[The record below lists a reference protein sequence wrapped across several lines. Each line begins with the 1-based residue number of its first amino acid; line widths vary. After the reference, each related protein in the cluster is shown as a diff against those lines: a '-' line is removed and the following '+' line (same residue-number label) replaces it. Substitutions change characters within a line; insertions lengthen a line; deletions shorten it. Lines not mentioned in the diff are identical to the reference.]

1 MNDSTKSNNFLC
13 PVCDQELS
21 SEMYDVI
28 CKKCNKTFARI
39 RQDVIIFY
47 DCLEKT
53 GFFEKQAVERLS
65 EKYSAYTYEDFKNSL
80 NKRELYNMDLL
91 NKKVGITRKLWWE
104 EYLGTINNK
113 DILEVGCGVNY
124 LVPYWLYSE
133 NNVTAF
139 DICEESVFLTKN
151 ILNRMGLSTN
161 RLTLFVAD
169 AEKIMFKKKFDIINI
184 SNVLHHIKNKK
195 SVLLKFKNALRENG
209 KLLIVEPNYY
219 YPFRWIIETDV
230 FDPFNFAKI
239 FFQKKNL
246 IEEGEKAIKFKELKS
261 TLREI
266 GFRID
271 VELKDSNYFG
281 YGTIYFFDNHPRLV
295 KLIYKMDEHLISRI
309 LPKVFTP
316 FEYLIMSE
324 R

>member
-1 MNDSTKSNNFLC
+1 MNDSIESNNFLC
-13 PVCDQELS
+13 SICNHELS
-21 SEMYDVI
+21 SEGYDVI
-28 CKKCNKTFARI
+28 CKKCKKTFATI

-47 DCLEKT
+47 ECIEKT

-65 EKYSAYTYEDFKNSL
+65 EKYLAYTYQDFKESL
-80 NKRELYNMDLL
+80 NKRELFNMDFL

-104 EYLGTINNK
+104 KYLGTINNK
-113 DILEVGCGVNY
+113 SILEVGCGVNY
-124 LVPYWLYSE
+124 LVPYWLHSG

-139 DICEESVFLTKN
+139 DICEESVFLTKS

-161 RLTLFVAD
+161 RLKLFVGD
-169 AEKIMFKKKFDIINI
+169 AEKIMFNKRFDIINI

-195 SVLLKFKNALRENG
+195 SVLLNLKKALKENG

-230 FDPFNFAKI
+230 FDPFNLVKS

-246 IEEGEKAIKFKELKS
+246 IEEGEKAIIFNELKS
-261 TLREI
+261 TLREVS
-266 GFRID
+266 FRID
-271 VELKDSNYFG
+271 VELKDNNYLG
-281 YGTIYFFDNHPRLV
+281 YGTSYFLDNYPSLV
-295 KLIYKMDEHLISRI
+295 KLIYKIDEHLFSRI
-309 LPKVFTP
+309 LPKVFAP
-316 FEYLIMSE
+316 FEYLIISA